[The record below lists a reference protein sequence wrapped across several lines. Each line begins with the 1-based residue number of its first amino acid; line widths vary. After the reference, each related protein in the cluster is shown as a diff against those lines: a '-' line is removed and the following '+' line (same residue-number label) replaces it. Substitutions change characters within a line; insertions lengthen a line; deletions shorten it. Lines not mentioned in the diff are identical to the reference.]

1 MIHAIRIPAEYSAGD
16 KSSPARQIPAVAHC
30 CEAWETAFQAS
41 YSHDKN
47 QFNAHDEAA
56 QAYRNAMPPLFGYQ
70 NICDFI
76 ACAAHGLVIGAIEDA
91 TGSKLLYAAQIAFG
105 TLRNQPKPPQT
116 GQA

>member
-1 MIHAIRIPAEYSAGD
+1 MSQAIQIPAEYSAGD

-41 YSHDKN
+41 YPHDKN
-47 QFNAHDEAA
+47 PYKASREAA

-76 ACAAHGLVIGAIEDA
+76 ACATHGLAIGAIKDA
-91 TGSKLLYAAQIAFG
+91 SASKLLYASQIAFG
-105 TLRNQPKPPQT
+105 TLRIQPKPTQT
-116 GQA
+116 GQE